1 LSLKQAVFDRQ
12 GPFFAYI
19 CRMFNM
25 VLAIS
30 FWHKMDAWDK
40 WLFLKLNS
48 QWTNPFF
55 DSVLPFFRNSVFW
68 APLYIFIAAF
78 IGLNYGRKGLWWALL
93 FICTVAA
100 TDMIGARIIK
110 EAVRRPRPCQDVA
123 FMNYVRLLLKQ
134 CSGSYSF
141 VSNHAANHFGMATFA
156 FLTFRGVVKN
166 WMYLAFAWAF
176 FIAYAQVYVG
186 VHYPLDVLGGAF
198 LGIAVG
204 SMTAWLFDKKWGH
217 FKLG

>member
-1 LSLKQAVFDRQ
+1 
-12 GPFFAYI
+12 
-19 CRMFNM
+19 MFNM

-55 DSVLPFFRNSVFW
+55 DSLLPFFRNSVFW

-78 IGLNYGRKGLWWALL
+78 IALNYGRKGLWWALL
-93 FICTVAA
+93 FICTIAA

-110 EAVRRPRPCQDVA
+110 EAVRRPRPCQDVE
-123 FMNYVRLLLKQ
+123 FMTYVRLLLKQ

-186 VHYPLDVLGGAF
+186 VHYPLDVLGGAL
-198 LGIAVG
+198 LGVGVG
-204 SMTAWLFDKKWGH
+204 SLTAWLFDKKWGH

>member
-55 DSVLPFFRNSVFW
+55 DSLLPFFRNSVFW

-78 IGLNYGRKGLWWALL
+78 IALNYGRKGLWWALL
-93 FICTVAA
+93 FICTIAA

-110 EAVRRPRPCQDVA
+110 EAVRRPRPCQDVE
-123 FMNYVRLLLKQ
+123 FMTYVRLLLKQ

-186 VHYPLDVLGGAF
+186 VHYPLDVLGGAL
-198 LGIAVG
+198 LGMGVG
-204 SMTAWLFDKKWGH
+204 SLTAWLFDKKWGH